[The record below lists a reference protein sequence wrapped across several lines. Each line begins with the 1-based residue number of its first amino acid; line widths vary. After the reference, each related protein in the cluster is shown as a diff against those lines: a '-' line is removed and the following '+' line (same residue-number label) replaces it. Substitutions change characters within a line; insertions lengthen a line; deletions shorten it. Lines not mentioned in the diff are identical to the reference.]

1 MDIYA
6 IAHEL
11 NELTERDSLFRKI
24 AGGELGYE
32 DGLVA
37 GDPEDVESFLYL
49 LIDIIHNSAEELENW
64 LEKKSLAPE
73 VIESLGEFLEDYE
86 YNNEDVKV
94 TDEKLKREINNLISL
109 VRNAKSFIQTNPNFP
124 GAASCNFYVYTHE
137 SLKNG
142 AVFYV
147 GKGTGKRA
155 WSKNREPYWQK
166 YVESIG
172 GQYSVKI
179 VAKDLSESEA
189 LRQEQDLLLR
199 YAGTVINKD
208 RPAGFSV
215 DLSATGVDNA

>member
-11 NELTERDSLFRKI
+11 NELTERDSLFHKI

-32 DGLVA
+32 DGLVV

-49 LIDIIHNSAEELENW
+49 LIDITHNSAEELENW

-73 VIESLGEFLEDYE
+73 VIESLAEFLEDYE

-94 TDEKLKREINNLISL
+94 TDEKLEHEINNLICL
-109 VRNAKSFIQTNPNFP
+109 VGNAKSFIQANPDFP
-124 GAASCNFYVYTHE
+124 GVASCNFYVYIHE
-137 SLKNG
+137 SLKDG

-147 GKGTGKRA
+147 GKGVGERA
-155 WSKNREPYWQK
+155 WSRNREHYWQK

-172 GQYSVKI
+172 GQYLVKI
-179 VAKDLSESEA
+179 VTKDLSESEA
-189 LRQEQDLLLR
+189 LRQEQDLLLK
-199 YAGTVINKD
+199 YAKTVINRD
-208 RPAGFSV
+208 RPVGFSV
-215 DLSATGVDNA
+215 DLSGSGVDNA